1 MCNQADIEKEM
12 AVASGSQ
19 SVPAGST
26 KSLANDRGMQ
36 IDSQLGFIHGFA
48 MPLFSSVKE
57 MIPGIFRFP
66 FAKSVV
72 LYAQFPFLLRYINGF
87 IFTLCAIRNGILC

>member
-57 MIPGIFRFP
+57 MIPGTLTFP
-66 FAKSVV
+66 CGMETTLRASYCI
-72 LYAQFPFLLRYINGF
+72 LIRPFFFLVRV
-87 IFTLCAIRNGILC
+87 IRNGILC

>member
-1 MCNQADIEKEM
+1 M
-12 AVASGSQ
+12 ASGSQ

-57 MIPGIFRFP
+57 MVPGRFS
-66 FAKSVV
+66 FFLAKNVV
-72 LYAQFPFLLRYINGF
+72 LCTRVSHVRCCRLTDLF
-87 IFTLCAIRNGILC
+87 FTLCTIRNGILC

>member
-57 MIPGIFRFP
+57 MIPGMFSFP
-66 FAKSVV
+66 LAKKCC
-72 LYAQFPFLLRYINGF
+72 
-87 IFTLCAIRNGILC
+87 TLCVPMFVAVY